1 MTDSKTRAWANKFY
15 GGQAWKNCRKA
26 VMQSRRGLCER
37 CLARGLLVPAT
48 QVHHIIPITQ
58 ENIEDVNITLN
69 PDNLII
75 LCKPCHDAQHSN
87 GRYSIGPD
95 GELIIK

>member
-15 GGQAWKNCRKA
+15 GGTAWKNCRKA
-26 VMQSRRGLCER
+26 VMQNRRGLCER

-48 QVHHIIPITQ
+48 QVHHIIPITP

-87 GRYSIGPD
+87 GRYCIGPD

>member
-1 MTDSKTRAWANKFY
+1 
-15 GGQAWKNCRKA
+15 
-26 VMQSRRGLCER
+26 MQSRRGLCER
-37 CLARGLLVPAT
+37 CLARGLIVPAT
-48 QVHHIIPITQ
+48 QVHHIIPITP

-87 GRYSIGPD
+87 GRYCIGPD